1 MYGFI
6 VDNTWAYI
14 ILFYILSYY
23 ITLFSVVLCY
33 VMLWYVMLFFYDI
46 LFFLHS
52 NLTVLVLLCSIVEY
66 DTALL
71 SWILMKSG
79 PEAQS
84 QPWFRNCLPDFLAS
98 RSGSSSSSSRSSS
111 SSGSGSGSGR
121 VRNL

>member
-1 MYGFI
+1 MI
-6 VDNTWAYI
+6 
-14 ILFYILSYY
+14 
-23 ITLFSVVLCY
+23 CY
-33 VMLWYVMLFFYDI
+33 VVFYDI

-111 SSGSGSGSGR
+111 SSSGSGSGSGR